1 MFALLIQIV
10 HVLCRDILAATR
22 LLHMATT
29 NGYRESGMSLSSP
42 STPHEKVLVAIRT
55 TAIRLDIPLASYD
68 TNANILR
75 PLGVSRGYL
84 ISLLRLV
91 NEKFS
96 DNEMRKENL
105 LATIRKTFQSERK
118 TTPETKEERR
128 LRKRQ
133 EGLKV
138 QAANNQEKRSSAD
151 TQDIEYEDTLDDL
164 TSSQPTT

>member
-1 MFALLIQIV
+1 
-10 HVLCRDILAATR
+10 
-22 LLHMATT
+22 
-29 NGYRESGMSLSSP
+29 
-42 STPHEKVLVAIRT
+42 
-55 TAIRLDIPLASYD
+55 
-68 TNANILR
+68 
-75 PLGVSRGYL
+75 
-84 ISLLRLV
+84 
-91 NEKFS
+91 
-96 DNEMRKENL
+96 MRKENL